1 VLVYRHLK
9 SKTLQ
14 SLVKMI
20 YATNPPPGLIQFMD
34 EDGDVDLLA
43 FNQVKKTFTKCSQY
57 SSLFNFDG

>member
-1 VLVYRHLK
+1 
-9 SKTLQ
+9 
-14 SLVKMI
+14 MI